1 MAFLIFFSLFLKIFN
16 ISIPNIPLSNL
27 SSYILSWRWNRCS
40 TSLFYLRINCLN
52 LSSVVVEFISHWLF
66 NSFYIFTWTW
76 LLFLSF
82 SSIFIKFFLSIILDK
97 LLCFKL
103 SCSSMYII
111 SLKAKMYCQ
120 IISSIIN
127 FINSFI
133 KIIWNFI
140 RRCLWIN
147 SN

>member
-1 MAFLIFFSLFLKIFN
+1 
-16 ISIPNIPLSNL
+16 
-27 SSYILSWRWNRCS
+27 
-40 TSLFYLRINCLN
+40 
-52 LSSVVVEFISHWLF
+52 
-66 NSFYIFTWTW
+66 
-76 LLFLSF
+76 
-82 SSIFIKFFLSIILDK
+82 
-97 LLCFKL
+97 
-103 SCSSMYII
+103 MYII